1 MPVHILSA
9 QDLWTLT
16 VLSGFDVSN
25 DSPLKALDAWID
37 EFSNDRAF
45 SASVKRLYKAHYLW
59 KRKDGKLR
67 VNLSILPAL
76 LVLMQPEEIT
86 LLFSL
91 KYIQSSENYFLK
103 RSNTIVH
110 YTPSLDFK
118 IHSFSYPWNL
128 TLMEKWLE
136 NEMRLRVTKDSD
148 VYFQLSLRPH
158 EFLAL
163 VAIQQILRE
172 RYKKL
177 GKLSL
182 KDSLVNYDDL
192 LIASKNTPKFIMHQ
206 ELNELAD
213 EFIKK
218 EDLIYYAVESLKE
231 KGLIRSV
238 SKNKFVYTDISKEL
252 FDPGLIVDFGIAYY
266 KSKRS
271 RRPKEYDIIY
281 HEDKVILFNIER
293 KNIKLR
299 VLDARRAIKFLRRTV
314 FPRVKCK
321 ASSK

>member
-1 MPVHILSA
+1 MPIHILSA

-16 VLSGFDVSN
+16 VLSGFDVSD

-37 EFSNDRAF
+37 EFSNERAF
-45 SASVKRLYKAHYLW
+45 SASIRRLYKVNYLW

-86 LLFSL
+86 LFFSL

-118 IHSFSYPWNL
+118 VHSFSYPWDL
-128 TLMEKWLE
+128 TFMERWLE
-136 NEMRLRVTKDSD
+136 NELKLRVTKDSD
-148 VYFQLSLRPH
+148 VYFQLSLHPH

-163 VAIQQILRE
+163 VTIQQILRE
-172 RYKKL
+172 RYRRS

-182 KDSLVNYDDL
+182 KDSSIDYDDL
-192 LIASKNTPKFIMHQ
+192 LSAFKNTPKFIMHQ

-213 EFIKK
+213 ELIKK
-218 EDLIYYAVESLKE
+218 EDLIYYAIESLKE
-231 KGLIRSV
+231 KGLMRSV

-266 KSKRS
+266 KSKYS

-293 KNIKLR
+293 KNIRLR
-299 VLDARRAIKFLRRTV
+299 VLNTKRALKFLRRTV
-314 FPRVKCK
+314 FPRVKRK
-321 ASSK
+321 VSPR

>member
-16 VLSGFDVSN
+16 VLSGFDVS
-25 DSPLKALDAWID
+25 DVSPLRALDAWID
-37 EFSNDRAF
+37 EFSNDKAY

-86 LLFSL
+86 LFFSL

-158 EFLAL
+158 EFLTL

-172 RYKKL
+172 KYKKL

-182 KDSLVNYDDL
+182 KDSLVDYDDL
-192 LIASKNTPKFIMHQ
+192 LIAFRNTPKFIMHQ

-238 SKNKFVYTDISKEL
+238 NKNELVYTDISKEL

-271 RRPKEYDIIY
+271 QRPKEYDIIY

-299 VLDARRAIKFLRRTV
+299 VLDARRAIRFLRRTV
-314 FPRVKCK
+314 FPRVKHK
-321 ASSK
+321 FSSK